1 MEQPQEKIEY
11 ADDNYEP
18 IKTLFKIRA
27 PVLFLGLVLGFGI
40 SFITSHFEAVLS
52 SNVKIA
58 FFMPFVV
65 YIADAIG
72 TQTEAIYSRNL
83 RTGKAK
89 FVKYLRKEFMLGIV
103 FGLLFGLISGIV
115 SFLWL
120 ANSLLTLSVSLG
132 TFFAILFAPVM
143 AIIVTHIFQLLH
155 KDPAASSGPI
165 ATVIQDMTS
174 VVIYG
179 IVCTAILL

>member
-1 MEQPQEKIEY
+1 MSNKEKIVY
-11 ADDNYEP
+11 ADDDYEP
-18 IKTLFKIRA
+18 IKTLFKLRA
-27 PVLFLGLVLGFGI
+27 PALFLGLVLGFGI
-40 SFITSHFEAVLS
+40 SFITSHFEEVLY

-58 FFMPFVV
+58 FFLPFVI

-83 RTGKAK
+83 RDGKAN
-89 FVKYLRKEFMLGIV
+89 FIKYLRKELTLGII
-103 FGLLFGLISGIV
+103 FGTIFGLISGIV

-120 ANSLLTLSVSLG
+120 KDNLLTISVALG

-143 AIIVTHIFQLLH
+143 AIIVTHIFQLLR
-155 KDPAASSGPI
+155 KDPAAGSGPI

-174 VVIYG
+174 VVVFGVI
-179 IVCTAILL
+179 CSLILLP